1 MAEIKNGILGNIRGV
16 VGKISGRMYKGRNI
30 ISQRSDFRR
39 TSTNP
44 EVIVRKNN
52 FKLCV
57 KFCSAAC
64 SMEAVK
70 AAWKMYLTPDLNYFN
85 YFMQTNIKLVD
96 AGMLTVNN
104 IITPYGGFAI
114 SKASSTISP
123 AELSIGLSALS
134 GTFNFNT
141 ANEVKV
147 KLYAVMYMY
156 GAINPQAAEYFLMP
170 VEFDSQDLKLI
181 DPLSFSKAFL
191 LTDQILIESYTNR
204 KVYAALV
211 TLDANDVP
219 VNYSASICIE

>member
-44 EVIVRKNN
+44 EVVVRKNN

-64 SMEAVK
+64 SIEAIK

-96 AGMLTVNN
+96 AGKLTVNN
-104 IITPYGGFAI
+104 IITPYNGFVI
-114 SKASSTISP
+114 SKASSSIAP
-123 AELSIGLSALS
+123 AELSIGISALS
-134 GTFNFNT
+134 GTFNFDT

-147 KLYAVMYMY
+147 KLYTVMYMY
-156 GAINPQAAEYFLMP
+156 GATNPQA
-170 VEFDSQDLKLI
+170 S
-181 DPLSFSKAFL
+181 
-191 LTDQILIESYTNR
+191 
-204 KVYAALV
+204 
-211 TLDANDVP
+211 
-219 VNYSASICIE
+219 